1 MCEFKAVLL
10 QDLKGFNGKI
20 IHHKGI
26 TFNVKEGRNRYDTP
40 CWIVTQPL
48 DMEGM
53 QLPIN
58 KEIVSVL

>member
-1 MCEFKAVLL
+1 MCEFKAVLV
-10 QDLKGFNGKI
+10 QDLKGFNGSI
-20 IHHKGI
+20 IHHKGM
-26 TFNVKEGRNRYDTP
+26 TFNVKEGRNRYDAP

-53 QLPIN
+53 LLPIN